1 MAIDPV
7 KIPTD
12 IQIEEKIVGPIGLRQ
27 IFILM
32 ITGGVS
38 YGLWS
43 SVGAEPTAGTVV
55 KILCWLPLIL
65 GAAFSF
71 VKIQDV
77 TLLRLLLLQIE
88 KVKKPAV
95 RTFGPRE
102 GISINIQL
110 DPTRQ
115 EKKRAVKEGAA
126 DHQLHE
132 LSTVLDTGL
141 GALEQEADTAN
152 EAVPTPKQNPPPNTN
167 AAEKKRPVNPA
178 RIAASPKATA
188 APIIDDITPT
198 AGQKNP
204 AEREMIRDLTPPA

>member
-32 ITGGVS
+32 ITGGTS

-43 SVGAEPTAGTVV
+43 SIGAQPTSGAVI

-88 KVKKPAV
+88 KLKKPTV

-141 GALEQEADTAN
+141 GGLEQEMETPQGAAP
-152 EAVPTPKQNPPPNTN
+152 EPKQNP
-167 AAEKKRPVNPA
+167 
-178 RIAASPKATA
+178 
-188 APIIDDITPT
+188 
-198 AGQKNP
+198 
-204 AEREMIRDLTPPA
+204 

>member
-32 ITGGVS
+32 ITGGTS

-43 SVGAEPTAGTVV
+43 SVGAQPTSGAVI

-88 KVKKPAV
+88 KLKKPTV

-141 GALEQEADTAN
+141 GGLEQEMETPQGAAP
-152 EAVPTPKQNPPPNTN
+152 EPKQNPAPGT
-167 AAEKKRPVNPA
+167 ADRKRPVNPA
-178 RIAASPKATA
+178 RIAASPKDQT
-188 APIIDDITPT
+188 APIMDDITPAT
-198 AGQKNP
+198 GQQNP
-204 AEREMIRDLTPPA
+204 AERAMVRDLTPPA